1 MLVLAFVAALLLIA
15 AELSTV
21 ASVSVADSSC
31 EVVFDTQ
38 PEIADRCELS
48 GWERHGGAL
57 VLLALVAA
65 GAGYAALRGVGGA
78 APGAILAAVGLV
90 VFALALIGDLPET
103 GETGAIGNDF
113 DGATAQAG
121 LGFYLELLGG
131 ALCVLGGALALAS
144 RSGTALGA
152 QAPQAEA
159 REDLDRAA
167 HDEADAGDQRQRL
180 EADVGIGDD
189 DHPDRD
195 AG

>member
-1 MLVLAFVAALLLIA
+1 M
-15 AELSTV
+15 
-21 ASVSVADSSC
+21 
-31 EVVFDTQ
+31 FDTQ